1 MPIQTQIQI
10 QLKILKVEE
19 GEEFSSTEELNPDC
33 YVVVYAVDDEQSFG
47 EFFFFLWCQH
57 FLSFL
62 VVKQSS
68 MDFSPFC
75 VLA

>member
-1 MPIQTQIQI
+1 MSIFFQIQI
-10 QLKILKVEE
+10 QLKIFKVEE

-47 EFFFFLWCQH
+47 EFFFFLWCLH
-57 FLSFL
+57 FLCFL
-62 VVKQSS
+62 VFQQSL

-75 VLA
+75 VVA